1 MFKSIQL
8 NNEIISLTLMVL
20 LVIALVAGQADAT
33 IQDEVRAEAAAEAEV
48 SQMPYPGNKS

>member
-1 MFKSIQL
+1 MSKSIQL
-8 NNEIISLTLMVL
+8 NNEIISLTLMLL

-48 SQMPYPGNKS
+48 SQMPYLGNES

>member
-8 NNEIISLTLMVL
+8 NNEIISLTLML
-20 LVIALVAGQADAT
+20 LLAIALVAGQADAT

-48 SQMPYPGNKS
+48 SQMPYLGNES

>member
-8 NNEIISLTLMVL
+8 NNEIISLTLMLL

-48 SQMPYPGNKS
+48 SQMPYLGNES